1 MVVTVSHHLPPP
13 RQHQGVV
20 TGLVFSPTGHR
31 LYSSSSSS
39 GSLAMYDSEQQNCQ
53 IMRLLGNT
61 VAKGEHLGPRALCLS
76 GDGERLAFI
85 GPLEFTVTLLDA
97 DTLNEVSD
105 RRKERYF

>member
-1 MVVTVSHHLPPP
+1 
-13 RQHQGVV
+13 
-20 TGLVFSPTGHR
+20 
-31 LYSSSSSS
+31 
-39 GSLAMYDSEQQNCQ
+39 MYDSEQQNCR

-76 GDGERLAFI
+76 GDGEKLAFI

-105 RRKERYF
+105 RHKERYFEVFIICSSFYM

>member
-1 MVVTVSHHLPPP
+1 
-13 RQHQGVV
+13 
-20 TGLVFSPTGHR
+20 
-31 LYSSSSSS
+31 
-39 GSLAMYDSEQQNCQ
+39 MYDSEQQNCR

-76 GDGERLAFI
+76 GDGEKLAFI

-105 RRKERYF
+105 RHKERYF